1 MKRECGRTPIDKR
14 TGISYN
20 DIDKKKQKKV
30 HRHEH
35 LQNTSQSRQK
45 DIHSD
50 RTSCCNCD
58 HRDSGGS
65 SSAALNSAREKG
77 RSIRCLSNLKQFGL
91 VSLEYTQENDGY
103 VIHLGSES
111 TVGKNCV
118 WYNAMAPYLV
128 KRKTPTLFDWKN
140 YCCPTKVSASTVIES
155 SYGIISGANVS
166 TGTSIQTFKIEKLKQ
181 PSRQFQFMDA
191 MASLLN
197 YGNSSYAGWLQY
209 GETGASGHWN
219 SSAFRHKER
228 LNALFYD
235 GHTSHLDHSRVHG
248 SDEVKKQWYYDES
261 LR

>member
-20 DIDKKKQKKV
+20 DIDKKNKK
-30 HRHEH
+30 RCIGM
-35 LQNTSQSRQK
+35 NTCKSLR
-45 DIHSD
+45 
-50 RTSCCNCD
+50 RTGK
-58 HRDSGGS
+58 RKFTLIELLVVIVIIAILAGLLLP
-65 SSAALNSAREKG
+65 ALNSAREKG

-111 TVGKNCV
+111 TVGQNCV

-166 TGTSIQTFKIEKLKQ
+166 TGSSIKTFKIEKLKQ

-197 YGNSSYAGWLQY
+197 YANSSYAGWLQY

-248 SDEVKKQWYYDES
+248 SDEVKKQWYYDEF